1 MKNWLELEGKQS
13 KILENRV
20 IITKQ
25 TNQPWENPERVLKGK
40 EWKGRLIMNKVIF

>member
-25 TNQPWENPERVLKGK
+25 TNQPGENPERVLKGK